1 MANNSL
7 LKPIIE
13 FKNVSFGYEPNQ
25 TILNNISFSINENE
39 HVCIVGP
46 NGSGKSTL
54 SKMILALLKP
64 TNGTISIFNKTLS
77 QDNVV
82 DIKKK
87 IGGVFEN
94 PDSQFICQT
103 VEDEIA
109 FGLENIQIKPEQMK
123 EKIVSIAKSLNI
135 YGLLNKNPSL
145 LSGGQKQKVALAAC
159 LVSDPEIIV
168 FDEASNML
176 DSYDKKEL
184 NNLIVLLKT
193 KYHKTIVSITHDMNE
208 TLQADRIFLIANGSI
223 IKQGNPIDFFIKD
236 SKIESYSLQTPFVL
250 KLAKELKLEPTT
262 NLNKLVKEVV
272 HGK

>member
-1 MANNSL
+1 MANNLL

-39 HVCIVGP
+39 HICITGP

-64 TNGTISIFNKTLS
+64 TNGIISIFGQTLS
-77 QDNVV
+77 QDNVI

-109 FGLENIQIKPEQMK
+109 FGLENIQIKPEEMK

-135 YGLLNKNPSL
+135 HDLLNKNPSL

-159 LVSDPEIIV
+159 LVSNPEIIV

-184 NNLIVLLKT
+184 NNLIVFLKT
-193 KYHKTIVSITHDMNE
+193 KLHKTIVSITHDMNE
-208 TLQADRIFLIANGSI
+208 TLQADRVFLISNGSI
-223 IKQGNPIDFFIKD
+223 IKQDKPIDFFMKD
-236 SKIESYSLQTPFVL
+236 SNVESYSLQTPLIL
-250 KLAKELKLEPTT
+250 KLAKELDVEPTT
-262 NLNKLVKEVV
+262 NLDKLVKGVV

>member
-64 TNGTISIFNKTLS
+64 TDGIISIFGKTLS

-123 EKIVSIAKSLNI
+123 EKIISIAKSLNI
-135 YGLLNKNPSL
+135 YNLLNKNPSL

-193 KYHKTIVSITHDMNE
+193 KHHKTVISITHDMNE

-223 IKQGNPIDFFIKD
+223 IKQDNPIDFFIKD
-236 SKIESYSLQTPFVL
+236 SNIESYSLQTPFVL

-262 NLNKLVKEVV
+262 NLDKLVKEVV